1 MRNIILSAI
10 AVLAFTP
17 AVAADPKDAFDV
29 TNAQIQ
35 EVLKKSASGGTID
48 QALRTIDMGSYQL
61 SVAILRRGP
70 MKPAAIPAAPRPRAA
85 NAVACGLDAAP
96 AGAKPG
102 PGGMLSH
109 DDTAETY
116 IIIAGSGTLVTG
128 GDIVSGSRLP
138 LDGDVTKIMVGP
150 TCAGATAGNTVTR
163 KLVVGDVSVIPAG
176 VPHGWTEIESGVTY
190 LSIRPDPKK
199 ILQPF
204 VYPGLKP

>member
-1 MRNIILSAI
+1 MRTHLLSAF
-10 AVLAFTP
+10 ALLAFSS
-17 AVAADPKDAFDV
+17 AAAAEPKQAFDI

-35 EVLKKSASGGTID
+35 EVLKKSAARGTLD

-61 SVAILRRGP
+61 SVAILKRGAL
-70 MKPAAIPAAPRPRAA
+70 KPAANPATPRPRAA
-85 NAVACGLDAAP
+85 GAVPCGLEAAP

-116 IIIAGSGTLVTG
+116 IIISGSGTLVTG
-128 GDIVSGSRLP
+128 GDIISGSRLP
-138 LDGDVTKIMVGP
+138 LEADVTKIMVGP
-150 TCAGATAGNTVTR
+150 TCSGVVAGNIVTR
-163 KLVVGDVSVIPAG
+163 KLVAGDVSVIPAG
-176 VPHGWTEIESGVTY
+176 VPHGWTEIETEVTY

-204 VYPGLKP
+204 VYPDLKP